1 MKRTKENSCC
11 SNSKDKLQ
19 PPSNTS
25 PMINEL
31 VQNLITINKTIEG
44 HEMSFENVLSIVK
57 LYDEMPEPNNLIDE
71 AEEMAAYD
79 IDALEKSVMK
89 LKEES
94 WRFLSVGMPMLK
106 GVDFKAIAQNYPR
119 TFYNRYQKAEKEL
132 TAYWRD
138 YCRLNNR
145 LDYLDLDSQEYIEA
159 EKRCEDVKAEHDERQ
174 KTVRELYT
182 EYEQAN
188 IESAPVFRFRADFL
202 EAVIVRYRDIA
213 RAILADIKRMRE
225 GGS

>member
-1 MKRTKENSCC
+1 
-11 SNSKDKLQ
+11 
-19 PPSNTS
+19 
-25 PMINEL
+25 MITEL
-31 VQNLITINKTIEG
+31 VQNLITINNSIEG
-44 HEMSFENVLSIVK
+44 QEMSFENALSIVK

-71 AEEMAAYD
+71 AEEMAAFD

-94 WRFLSVGMPMLK
+94 WRFLGVGMSILK
-106 GVDFKAIAQNYPR
+106 GGDFKAIAQNYSH

-159 EKRCEDVKAEHDERQ
+159 ERLCEEAKAQHDERQ
-174 KTVRELYT
+174 KTVRRLYA
-182 EYEQAN
+182 EYEEAN
-188 IESAPVFRFRADFL
+188 KESAPVFGFRADFL
-202 EAVIVRYRDIA
+202 EAVIVRYHDIA
-213 RAILADIKRMRE
+213 SAILADIKRIRE

>member
-1 MKRTKENSCC
+1 
-11 SNSKDKLQ
+11 
-19 PPSNTS
+19 
-25 PMINEL
+25 MINEL
-31 VQNLITINKTIEG
+31 VQNLITINKSIEG
-44 HEMSFENVLSIVK
+44 QEMSFENALSIVK

-106 GVDFKAIAQNYPR
+106 EVDFKAIAQNYSL

-132 TAYWRD
+132 TAYWKA
-138 YCRLNNR
+138 YCRLNNQ

-159 EKRCEDVKAEHDERQ
+159 EKICDEAKAEHDEKQ
-174 KTVRELYT
+174 SVVRELYA
-182 EYEQAN
+182 EYEEAN
-188 IESAPVFRFRADFL
+188 MESAPVFRFRADFL
-202 EAVIVRYRDIA
+202 ETVIVRYRDIA
-213 RAILADIKRMRE
+213 TAILADIKRIRE
-225 GGS
+225 GS

>member
-1 MKRTKENSCC
+1 
-11 SNSKDKLQ
+11 
-19 PPSNTS
+19 
-25 PMINEL
+25 MINEL
-31 VQNLITINKTIEG
+31 IQNLITINNSIEG
-44 HEMSFENVLSIVK
+44 QEMSFENALSIVK

-71 AEEMAAYD
+71 AEEIATYD
-79 IDALEKSVMK
+79 IDALGKSVME

-94 WRFLSVGMPMLK
+94 ERFLSVGVSRLK
-106 GVDFKAIAQNYPR
+106 EVDFKAIAQNHSR
-119 TFYNRYQKAEKEL
+119 IFYNRYQKAEKEL

-145 LDYLDLDSQEYIEA
+145 LDYLDLDSQEYIVA
-159 EKRCEDVKAEHDERQ
+159 EKLCEEAKAEHDERQ
-174 KTVRELYT
+174 KSVRKLYT

-213 RAILADIKRMRE
+213 SAILTDIKRIRE

>member
-1 MKRTKENSCC
+1 
-11 SNSKDKLQ
+11 
-19 PPSNTS
+19 
-25 PMINEL
+25 MINEL
-31 VQNLITINKTIEG
+31 VQNLIAINNITEG
-44 HEMSFENVLSIVK
+44 QELSFADALSIVEI
-57 LYDEMPEPNNLIDE
+57 YDKMPEPNNLIDE

-94 WRFLSVGMPMLK
+94 ERFLSVGMPMLNE
-106 GVDFKAIAQNYPR
+106 VDFKAIAQNYSH

-145 LDYLDLDSQEYIEA
+145 LDYLDLDSQEYLEA
-159 EKRCEDVKAEHDERQ
+159 EKRCEEAKAEHDERQ
-174 KTVRELYT
+174 KVVQRLYSK
-182 EYEQAN
+182 YEQAN
-188 IESAPVFRFRADFL
+188 KNSAPVFRFRADFL
-202 EAVIVRYRDIA
+202 EAVIIRYHDIA
-213 RAILADIKRMRE
+213 IAILADIKRIRE

>member
-1 MKRTKENSCC
+1 
-11 SNSKDKLQ
+11 
-19 PPSNTS
+19 
-25 PMINEL
+25 MITEL
-31 VQNLITINKTIEG
+31 IQNLITINNSIEG
-44 HEMSFENVLSIVK
+44 QEMSFENALSIVK

-71 AEEMAAYD
+71 AEEMAASD

-94 WRFLSVGMPMLK
+94 ERFLSVGMPMLNE
-106 GVDFKAIAQNYPR
+106 VDFKAIAQNYTH

-132 TAYWRD
+132 TAYWKA
-138 YCRLNNR
+138 YCQLNNR

-159 EKRCEDVKAEHDERQ
+159 EKRCEEVKAEHDERQ

-202 EAVIVRYRDIA
+202 EAVIVRYYDIA

>member
-1 MKRTKENSCC
+1 
-11 SNSKDKLQ
+11 
-19 PPSNTS
+19 
-25 PMINEL
+25 MINEL
-31 VQNLITINKTIEG
+31 VQNLITINNSIEG
-44 HEMSFENVLSIVK
+44 QEMSFENVLSIVK
-57 LYDEMPEPNNLIDE
+57 LYDEMPEPNSLIDE

-79 IDALEKSVMK
+79 INALEKSVMK
-89 LKEES
+89 LKEGSE
-94 WRFLSVGMPMLK
+94 RFLSVGILMLK
-106 GVDFKAIAQNYPR
+106 EVNFKAIAQNYSH

-145 LDYLDLDSQEYIEA
+145 LDYLDLDSREYIEA
-159 EKRCEDVKAEHDERQ
+159 EKRCEEAKAEHDERQ
-174 KTVRELYT
+174 KVVRELYT

-213 RAILADIKRMRE
+213 SAILADIKRIRE

>member
-1 MKRTKENSCC
+1 
-11 SNSKDKLQ
+11 
-19 PPSNTS
+19 
-25 PMINEL
+25 MINEL
-31 VQNLITINKTIEG
+31 IQNLITINNSIEG
-44 HEMSFENVLSIVK
+44 QEMSFENALSIVK
-57 LYDEMPEPNNLIDE
+57 IYDEMPEPNNLIDE
-71 AEEMAAYD
+71 AEEMVAYD
-79 IDALEKSVMK
+79 IDALEKSVIK

-94 WRFLSVGMPMLK
+94 ERFLSVGMPMLK
-106 GVDFKAIAQNYPR
+106 GVDFKAIAQNYSR

-159 EKRCEDVKAEHDERQ
+159 EKLCEEAKTEHDEKQ
-174 KTVRELYT
+174 SVVRKLYA

-188 IESAPVFRFRADFL
+188 KESAPVFRFRADFL
-202 EAVIVRYRDIA
+202 EAVIFRYHDIA
-213 RAILADIKRMRE
+213 SAILADIKRIRE

>member
-1 MKRTKENSCC
+1 
-11 SNSKDKLQ
+11 
-19 PPSNTS
+19 
-25 PMINEL
+25 MINEL
-31 VQNLITINKTIEG
+31 VQNLIAINNITEG
-44 HEMSFENVLSIVK
+44 QELSFADALSIVEI
-57 LYDEMPEPNNLIDE
+57 YDKMPEPNNLIDE
-71 AEEMAAYD
+71 AEEMATYD
-79 IDALEKSVMK
+79 IDALEKSAMK

-106 GVDFKAIAQNYPR
+106 GVDFKAIAQNYSG

-145 LDYLDLDSQEYIEA
+145 LDYLDLDSKEYIEA
-159 EKRCEDVKAEHDERQ
+159 EKLCEEAKAQHDERQ
-174 KTVRELYT
+174 KAVRELYT

-202 EAVIVRYRDIA
+202 EAVIVRYHDIA
-213 RAILADIKRMRE
+213 SAILADIKGIRE

>member
-1 MKRTKENSCC
+1 
-11 SNSKDKLQ
+11 
-19 PPSNTS
+19 
-25 PMINEL
+25 MINEL
-31 VQNLITINKTIEG
+31 VQNLIAINNITEG
-44 HEMSFENVLSIVK
+44 QELSFADALSIVEI
-57 LYDEMPEPNNLIDE
+57 YDEMPEPNSLIDE

-94 WRFLSVGMPMLK
+94 WRFLNVGMPMLK
-106 GVDFKAIAQNYPR
+106 GVDFKAIAQNYSG

-145 LDYLDLDSQEYIEA
+145 LDYLDLDSKEYIEA
-159 EKRCEDVKAEHDERQ
+159 EKLCEEAKAQHDERQ
-174 KTVRELYT
+174 KAVRELYT

-202 EAVIVRYRDIA
+202 EAVIVRYHDIA
-213 RAILADIKRMRE
+213 SAILADIKGIRE
-225 GGS
+225 GGT

>member
-1 MKRTKENSCC
+1 
-11 SNSKDKLQ
+11 
-19 PPSNTS
+19 
-25 PMINEL
+25 MINEL
-31 VQNLITINKTIEG
+31 VQNLITINKSIEG
-44 HEMSFENVLSIVK
+44 QEMSFENALSIVK

-79 IDALEKSVMK
+79 IDALEKSVMT

-106 GVDFKAIAQNYPR
+106 EVDFKAIAQNYSL

-132 TAYWRD
+132 TAYWKA

-159 EKRCEDVKAEHDERQ
+159 EKICDEAKAEHDEKQ
-174 KTVRELYT
+174 SVVRELYA
-182 EYEQAN
+182 EYEEAN
-188 IESAPVFRFRADFL
+188 MESAPVFRFRADFL
-202 EAVIVRYRDIA
+202 ETVIVRYRDIA
-213 RAILADIKRMRE
+213 TAILADIKRIRE
-225 GGS
+225 GS

>member
-1 MKRTKENSCC
+1 
-11 SNSKDKLQ
+11 
-19 PPSNTS
+19 
-25 PMINEL
+25 
-31 VQNLITINKTIEG
+31 
-44 HEMSFENVLSIVK
+44 MSFENALSIVK
-57 LYDEMPEPNNLIDE
+57 LYDELPEPNNLIDE

-94 WRFLSVGMPMLK
+94 ERLFSVGMPILK
-106 GVDFKAIAQNYPR
+106 VIDFKAIAQNYPR
-119 TFYNRYQKAEKEL
+119 SFYNRYQKAEKEL

-138 YCRLNNR
+138 YCRLNNQ
-145 LDYLDLDSQEYIEA
+145 LDYLELDSQEYIEA
-159 EKRCEDVKAEHDERQ
+159 EKRCEEAKAEHDERQ
-174 KTVRELYT
+174 KVVRELYT

-202 EAVIVRYRDIA
+202 EAVIVHYHDIA
-213 RAILADIKRMRE
+213 SAILADIKRIRE

>member
-1 MKRTKENSCC
+1 
-11 SNSKDKLQ
+11 
-19 PPSNTS
+19 
-25 PMINEL
+25 MITEL
-31 VQNLITINKTIEG
+31 IQDLITVNNSIEG
-44 HEMSFENVLSIVK
+44 QEMSFENALHIVK

-79 IDALEKSVMK
+79 IDALEQAVMK

-94 WRFLSVGMPMLK
+94 GRFLSVGMPMLK
-106 GVDFKAIAQNYPR
+106 EVDFKAIAQNYSC
-119 TFYNRYQKAEKEL
+119 TFYNKYQKAEKEL

-138 YCRLNNR
+138 YCRLNNQ
-145 LDYLDLDSQEYIEA
+145 LDYLELDSQEYIEA
-159 EKRCEDVKAEHDERQ
+159 EKRCEEAKAEHDERQ
-174 KTVRELYT
+174 KAVRELYT

-188 IESAPVFRFRADFL
+188 IESAPVFRLRADFL
-202 EAVIVRYRDIA
+202 EAVIVRYHDIA

>member
-1 MKRTKENSCC
+1 
-11 SNSKDKLQ
+11 
-19 PPSNTS
+19 
-25 PMINEL
+25 MITEL
-31 VQNLITINKTIEG
+31 IKNLIAINNSIEG
-44 HEMSFENVLSIVK
+44 QEMSFVNALSIVK
-57 LYDEMPEPNNLIDE
+57 FYDEMPEPNSLIDE
-71 AEEMAAYD
+71 AEEIAASD

-94 WRFLSVGMPMLK
+94 ERFLSVGVSKLK
-106 GVDFKAIAQNYPR
+106 EVDFKAIAQNYSR

-145 LDYLDLDSQEYIEA
+145 LDYLDLDSLEYIEA
-159 EKRCEDVKAEHDERQ
+159 EKRCEEAKAEHDERQ
-174 KTVRELYT
+174 KAVRRLYT

-202 EAVIVRYRDIA
+202 ETFIVRYRDIA
-213 RAILADIKRMRE
+213 NAILADIKRIRE

>member
-1 MKRTKENSCC
+1 
-11 SNSKDKLQ
+11 
-19 PPSNTS
+19 
-25 PMINEL
+25 MINEL
-31 VQNLITINKTIEG
+31 VQNLITINKSIEG
-44 HEMSFENVLSIVK
+44 QEMSFENALSIVK
-57 LYDEMPEPNNLIDE
+57 FYDEMPEPNNLIDE

-89 LKEES
+89 LKEVSE
-94 WRFLSVGMPMLK
+94 RFLSIGRPMLK
-106 GVDFKAIAQNYPR
+106 EIDFKAIAQNYSH

-159 EKRCEDVKAEHDERQ
+159 EKRCEEAKAEHDERQ
-174 KTVRELYT
+174 KVVRELYT

-188 IESAPVFRFRADFL
+188 KESAPVFRFRADFL
-202 EAVIVRYRDIA
+202 EAVIVRYHDIA
-213 RAILADIKRMRE
+213 NAILADIKRIRE